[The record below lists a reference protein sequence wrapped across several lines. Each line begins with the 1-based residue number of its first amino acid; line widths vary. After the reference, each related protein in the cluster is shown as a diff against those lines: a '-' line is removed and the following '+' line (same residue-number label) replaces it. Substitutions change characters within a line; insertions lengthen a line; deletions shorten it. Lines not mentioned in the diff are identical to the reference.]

1 MSKSRLSLLVAITAL
16 SLALPGVG
24 GAQSSGAGGGGAGSD
39 APVAWGGDLFEYTPN
54 GFTLT
59 GRAEMTQGGNR
70 LRANRI
76 SFVTSDGVLTR
87 VEATG
92 EVYFVTPEQ
101 TMRGDR
107 AVYDLGSDEVTVTGD
122 VILTQGQNVVTGGRL
137 VYNVATENAR
147 MEGGPTA
154 QGDRVR
160 GVFYPQGGN

>member
-1 MSKSRLSLLVAITAL
+1 MSKLNTSLLATATAL
-16 SLALPGVG
+16 MLAVPGVG
-24 GAQSSGAGGGGAGSD
+24 GAQNSGPASD
-39 APVAWGGDLFEYTPN
+39 APVAWGGDLFEYTPG

-76 SFVTSDGVLTR
+76 TFVTSDGDLTQA
-87 VEATG
+87 EASG

-107 AVYDLGSDEVTVTGD
+107 AVYDLDSDQVTVTGD

-137 VYNVATENAR
+137 VYNVSTEAAR

-154 QGDRVR
+154 QGSRVR
-160 GVFYPQGGN
+160 GVFYPEGQN

>member
-1 MSKSRLSLLVAITAL
+1 MSKTRLFLLAATTAAAM
-16 SLALPGVG
+16 ALPGVG
-24 GAQSSGAGGGGAGSD
+24 GAQVAGSASD

-76 SFVTSDGVLTR
+76 TFVTRNGDLTQA
-87 VEATG
+87 EANG

-107 AVYDLGSDEVTVTGD
+107 AVYDLGTDVVTVTGD

-137 VYNVATENAR
+137 TYNVSTEAAR
-147 MEGGPTA
+147 MEGGAAA
-154 QGDRVR
+154 QGGRVR
-160 GVFYPQGGN
+160 GVFYPESQN

>member
-1 MSKSRLSLLVAITAL
+1 M

-24 GAQSSGAGGGGAGSD
+24 GAQSSGAGAGGAASD
-39 APVAWGGDLFEYTPN
+39 APVSWGGDLFEYTPN

-70 LRANRI
+70 LRADRLT
-76 SFVTSDGVLTR
+76 FVTSNGDLTR
-87 VEATG
+87 AEATG

-122 VILTQGQNVVTGGRL
+122 VILTQGKNVVTGGRL
-137 VYNVATENAR
+137 VYNVTTENAR
-147 MEGGPTA
+147 MEGGPTP
-154 QGDRVR
+154 QGNRVR
-160 GVFYPQGGN
+160 GVFYPQGEN

>member
-1 MSKSRLSLLVAITAL
+1 MSKTRMTLFAATAVL
-16 SLALPGVG
+16 ALALPGVG
-24 GAQSSGAGGGGAGSD
+24 GAQVGGAASD
-39 APVAWGGDLFEYTPN
+39 APVAWGGDLFEYAPN

-76 SFVTSDGVLTR
+76 NFVTSNGDLTQA
-87 VEATG
+87 EASG

-107 AVYDLGSDEVTVTGD
+107 AVYDLGTDVVTVTGD

-137 VYNVATENAR
+137 TYNVSTETAR

-154 QGDRVR
+154 NGGRVR
-160 GVFYPQGGN
+160 GVFYPGSQN